1 MTEELKKQI
10 LQLGISKE
18 NILFD
23 EPMSEHTTF
32 KVGGP
37 AECYIKIDDI
47 QHLRTILKFAKD
59 HHIAITVLGNGSNVL
74 VLDGGIKGIV
84 LNIRFNK
91 IEMMNLDG
99 KVFAN
104 IGAGIK
110 ISILGHLL
118 LKNELTGFEEL
129 SGIPGTIGG
138 AVRMNAGAHG
148 KEFKDIVSSVT
159 CMDYDGNIKQFENE
173 DMHFEYRSSMLKDKS
188 YIVLEVRM
196 EFQKGNEKDI
206 KEKMEEYANYRKE
219 KQPIEYPSAGSTFK
233 RGADFITAKLIDEAG
248 LKGYSIGG
256 AEVSSKHAG
265 FIINKGNATAKDILE
280 LIEYVKYKVEEK
292 FNKKIELEIE
302 IMGEN

>member
-10 LQLGISKE
+10 LELGIPEEK
-18 NILFD
+18 IQFD
-23 EPMSEHTTF
+23 ELMSKHTTF
-32 KVGGP
+32 KVGGL
-37 AECYIKIDDI
+37 AECYIKIDNIKD
-47 QHLRTILKFAKD
+47 LRTILKFAKENQ
-59 HHIAITVLGNGSNVL
+59 ISITVLGNGSNVL
-74 VLDGGIKGIV
+74 VLDKGIKGIV

-91 IEMMNLDG
+91 IEIMNFGD
-99 KVFAN
+99 KIYAN
-104 IGAGIK
+104 IGAGVK
-110 ISILGHLL
+110 ISIFAHLL
-118 LKNELTGFEEL
+118 LKNEITGFEEL

-148 KEFKDIVSSVT
+148 KEFKDIVNTVT
-159 CMDYDGNIKQFENE
+159 CMDYDGNIKQFENK
-173 DMHFEYRSSMLKDKS
+173 DMQFAYRSSMLKKEN
-188 YIVLEVRM
+188 YIVLEVGM
-196 EFQKGNEKDI
+196 QFQKGIEKEI
-206 KEKMEEYANYRKE
+206 KEKMEEYATYRKE

-265 FIINKGNATAKDILE
+265 FIINKGDATAKDILD
-280 LIEYVKYKVEEK
+280 LIEYVKNTIYEK